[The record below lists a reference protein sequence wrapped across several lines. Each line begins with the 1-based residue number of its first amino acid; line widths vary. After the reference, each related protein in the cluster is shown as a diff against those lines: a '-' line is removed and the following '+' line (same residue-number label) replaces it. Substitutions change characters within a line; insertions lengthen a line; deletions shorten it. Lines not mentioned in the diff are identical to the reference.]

1 MAFYDSLIKY
11 TCLDPMSRQMMS
23 GELRTTNAYDAEAS
37 KSDCMSDFTAR
48 PIVFDMCKEHVK
60 GATVLDVGCGE
71 GYVARELVDMGASKI
86 VGIDINS
93 DMVKAASSHP
103 AKKSCEYYIEG
114 DASRLKETLL
124 RTTNKTNLMPGAGF
138 DVGLFDLS
146 VAVFVLNY
154 LTITDM
160 DKTFK
165 DISLLLKP
173 GGHFVFIVPHPFMS
187 NHDGKSVINSLLM
200 SHFMI
205 ELTFPFLYS

>member
-1 MAFYDSLIKY
+1 MLLDARVAFYDSLIKY

-103 AKKSCEYYIEG
+103 AKKRCEYYIEG

-124 RTTNKTNLMPGAGF
+124 RTTNKTNLMPGGEYK
-138 DVGLFDLS
+138 S
-146 VAVFVLNY
+146 MCY
-154 LTITDM
+154 LIWM
-160 DKTFK
+160 
-165 DISLLLKP
+165 
-173 GGHFVFIVPHPFMS
+173 
-187 NHDGKSVINSLLM
+187 INV
-200 SHFMI
+200 
-205 ELTFPFLYS
+205 